1 MILMMTILIGDI
13 FGGKAR
19 RPEKWSAEV
28 CSTEAILLFFSSFQ
42 LAVQKA
48 ALMPYQEVSSSRE
61 EVEKANAF
69 SFTVILILIYLSSHF
84 T

>member
-1 MILMMTILIGDI
+1 MKGCENNDINDINLIGDI

-61 EVEKANAF
+61 EVESQRLF
-69 SFTVILILIYLSSHF
+69 I
-84 T
+84 

>member
-1 MILMMTILIGDI
+1 MKGCENNDINDINDINLIGDI

-61 EVEKANAF
+61 EVESQRLF
-69 SFTVILILIYLSSHF
+69 I
-84 T
+84 